1 MSKHNTEVNRNLIII
16 ITILL
21 FISGY
26 SQEVKL
32 KELGY
37 GLISSEPISKQIL
50 KNSPSKLHTTTSHS
64 KLIKKTDSIPVK
76 LGTQFAVFY
85 KLKFKKDTLIP
96 INIIWSYPEGMKDT
110 KGNVIK
116 ETSYITEKDTNY
128 KTFSSYTLEGENEL
142 VKGIWAFKM
151 YYLGKELYQK
161 EFYLY

>member
-1 MSKHNTEVNRNLIII
+1 MSKHNTVMNKNLLTI
-16 ITILL
+16 ITFLI

-26 SQEVKL
+26 SQKVKF

-50 KNSPSKLHTTTSHS
+50 KNSPSKLHTTTSHTGI
-64 KLIKKTDSIPVK
+64 IKKTDSIPIEI
-76 LGTQFAVFY
+76 GAQFAVFY

-96 INIIWSYPEGMKDT
+96 LNIIWSYPEGMKDT

-116 ETSYITEKDTNY
+116 ETSYITDKDTNY

-142 VKGIWAFKM
+142 VKGTRVFKM